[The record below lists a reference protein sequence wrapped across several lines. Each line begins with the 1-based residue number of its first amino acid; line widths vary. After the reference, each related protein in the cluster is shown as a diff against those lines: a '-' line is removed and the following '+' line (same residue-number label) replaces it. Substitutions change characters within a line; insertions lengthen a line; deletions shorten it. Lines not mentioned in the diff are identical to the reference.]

1 MGLFDTAT
9 KFESSIKQIPYPQEA
24 VYRNLSDLRNLE
36 KVRDRVP
43 EDKVKDFSFDED
55 TVSLNVAPVG
65 ELKLRICEREEP
77 KCVKFETVQ
86 SPVPFHVWIQVLPVT
101 DGTSKMK
108 VTVKAELNPFIKGM
122 VSGPLQDGV
131 EKIADALAQIK
142 YE

>member
-101 DGTSKMK
+101 DGASKMK

-131 EKIADALAQIK
+131 EKIADALSQIH